1 MSQCHLRQAL
11 VITERFMFSWL
22 MKCVFKLF
30 FWIQSPCSLYGNGGF
45 WWENWFCEVDKNIRR
60 WHLIVQRFILF
71 KFYVFGHIF
80 EPIEMLLYSLQMSRS
95 FCFSK
100 WGWYDFNWWSKL
112 LRNIN
117 HTDNQ
122 PEAWDQ
128 KTHFRHDG
136 CFEKFDIFWLKNQSS
151 KRWKLFDYNA
161 FITSKVLSGLE
172 TLELTEW
179 PLVYSILFN
188 LKISNFFSATYYLY
202 RSPEYQWLCLHKSQR
217 NSEWGN

>member
-136 CFEKFDIFWLKNQSS
+136 CFEKIRYLLVEKS
-151 KRWKLFDYNA
+151 KQQKM
-161 FITSKVLSGLE
+161 E
-172 TLELTEW
+172 TLWLQC
-179 PLVYSILFN
+179 VYNKQGTVWTRDPWTYRMATRLLNTFQLKDLKFFFGYILP
-188 LKISNFFSATYYLY
+188 I
-202 RSPEYQWLCLHKSQR
+202 
-217 NSEWGN
+217 